1 LGDLQLAPL
10 PNCDSNDGDESND
23 VELFIPITA
32 ILFQPHTGK
41 THQLRVAAKS
51 AGIPILED
59 VCYGGGT
66 VTQRVENANFER
78 TYLHASAI
86 HFQLNDEDVTIS
98 SPPPFD
104 HFLLPRQST
113 MDNGESNVRSSL
125 QEVFETLMEKHCGCP
140 QILDSIHGI
149 ERK

>member
-1 LGDLQLAPL
+1 MGDLQLAPL
-10 PNCDSNDGDESND
+10 PKCDGDESND
-23 VELFIPITA
+23 DELLIPKTA

-51 AGIPILED
+51 AGIPILGD
-59 VCYGGGT
+59 VRYGGGT
-66 VTQRVENANFER
+66 VTQREENANFDR

-86 HFQLNDEDVTIS
+86 HFQLNDEDVTIW

-104 HFLLPRQST
+104 HLFLPRQST
-113 MDNGESNVRSSL
+113 MDNDESNVRSSL
-125 QEVFETLMEKHCGCP
+125 QDVFKTLMEKHCGCP
-140 QILDSIHGI
+140 QILDSIHSI